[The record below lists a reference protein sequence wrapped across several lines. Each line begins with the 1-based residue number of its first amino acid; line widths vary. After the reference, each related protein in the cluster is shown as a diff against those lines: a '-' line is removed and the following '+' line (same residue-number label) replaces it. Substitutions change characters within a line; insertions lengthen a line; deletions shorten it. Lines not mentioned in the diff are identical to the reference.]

1 MDIGIP
7 SPPVSASLLPLAVWL
22 LGAALPLVK
31 LRSQGWAKTRRYG
44 LWMLLGLAPLTL
56 PSLYFV
62 RVNEVEVRD
71 GRIQVQA
78 GFFYKQDRPIADFD
92 LDAAAAGA
100 WRDLPQA
107 RMSARLNGIGTYG
120 YNAGHYSLS
129 SGGLA
134 FLMVSDAERTLFLP
148 ARTGPALLVSV
159 NHPQGLLDLLRR
171 QGGTN

>member
-1 MDIGIP
+1 MTIGIP
-7 SPPVSASLLPLAVWL
+7 SPPLSADLLPLAIWL
-22 LGAALPLVK
+22 LCAALPLLK
-31 LRSQGWAKTRRYG
+31 LRTQGWAKTRQYC

-62 RVNEVEVRD
+62 RANEVDVRD
-71 GRIQVQA
+71 GRIRVQA
-78 GFFYKQDRPIADFD
+78 GFFYKQDRPIGDFD

-100 WRDLPQA
+100 WRDMPQA

-148 ARTGPALLVSV
+148 ARTGPALLISV
-159 NHPQGLLDLLRR
+159 NDPQALLNHLQQLA
-171 QGGTN
+171 GT